1 MKSTKLSL
9 WLQNAAIPSFVIY
22 ASLSAFCTYS
32 CMYTYRKSF
41 AVGTFSDLSFGGI
54 DYKIWLI
61 TAQVLGYM
69 VSKFIGI
76 RVVAEMSGKNRGR
89 AMLVLVAIAEL
100 ALLGFAVL
108 PMPYNAICLFFNGLP
123 LGMLWGLVFS
133 YLEGRRTT
141 EFLGAALAGSFIF
154 AAGLVKTSGQLLMQ
168 VGGISQFWMPFVL
181 GLVFFLPLAGF
192 VWLLEQIPPP
202 TAQDVQMRT
211 RRQAMNAQERAKFS
225 REFAFGI
232 VSLVLGYI
240 LLTAFREFR
249 DNFAPEIWQSLGFGK
264 SPQIFAFTETIIT
277 IFILLII
284 SLLFIIQDNF
294 KAFMIYHCLILSGF
308 LLVGISTWLFEN
320 QYLSPVWWMT
330 LVGLGLYLSYV
341 PFNNLMF
348 DRWLGAFRYTAN
360 VGFLMYVADSFGYLG
375 SVGVLF
381 YKNFGQP
388 DLSWLAFFKYACY
401 LMAIGGIVL
410 TGLAMFYFQVKYR
423 KYKTQN
429 RA

>member
-1 MKSTKLSL
+1 
-9 WLQNAAIPSFVIY
+9 
-22 ASLSAFCTYS
+22 
-32 CMYTYRKSF
+32 MYTYRKSF

>member
-1 MKSTKLSL
+1 MKSSKITLG
-9 WLQNAAIPSFVIY
+9 LQNAGITTFAVY
-22 ASLSAFCTYS
+22 ASLAAFCAYS

-41 AVGTFSDLSFGGI
+41 AVGTFSELSFGGI

-69 VSKFIGI
+69 VSKFMGI
-76 RVVAEMSGKNRGR
+76 RIVAEMTGKNRGR
-89 AMLVLVAIAEL
+89 AILILVALAEL

-154 AAGLVKTSGQLLMQ
+154 AAGLVKTTGQLLMQ

-181 GLVFFLPLAGF
+181 GLIFFLPLSLF
-192 VWLLEQIPPP
+192 VWMLEQIPPP
-202 TAQDVQMRT
+202 NEQDIELRT
-211 RRQAMNAQERAKFS
+211 QRLPMNAQERRKFTF
-225 REFAFGI
+225 EFALGI

-249 DNFAPEIWQSLGFGK
+249 DNFAPEIWQSLGYGK
-264 SPQIFAFTETIIT
+264 SPQIFAFTETLVT
-277 IFILLII
+277 LVILLII
-284 SLLFIIQDNF
+284 SLLFIIKNNF
-294 KAFMIYHCLILSGF
+294 RAFMIYHFLILSGF
-308 LLVGISTWLFEN
+308 LMVGISTWIFER
-320 QYLSPVWWMT
+320 QGVSAVGWMT

-348 DRWLGAFRYTAN
+348 DRWLGAFRYAGN

-375 SVGVLF
+375 SVAVLF

-388 DLSWLAFFKYACY
+388 ELSWLAFFTYACY
-401 LMAIGGIVL
+401 FISIGGVFL
-410 TGLAMFYFQVKYR
+410 TLVAIFYFQKKYQR
-423 KYKTQN
+423 FNLKKE
-429 RA
+429 